1 LTSRDERLEE
11 GKNVSHLHR
20 DIAFDPDAVKAIT
33 SKETRQNDVDD
44 LISKVESGEIS
55 EDDINSESDEAMD
68 LDDIDALF
76 GNNSETDTSTF
87 SPDANEVDDSDMSQD
102 DIDALF
108 G

>member
-1 LTSRDERLEE
+1 
-11 GKNVSHLHR
+11 
-20 DIAFDPDAVKAIT
+20 
-33 SKETRQNDVDD
+33 
-44 LISKVESGEIS
+44 
-55 EDDINSESDEAMD
+55 MD